1 MIKKDIL
8 NNQNLVVLVTGGA
21 RGMGWGIIETFL
33 DTDKSMVLCVD
44 LNLPDENNI
53 KKLGAK
59 AENLFCYQA
68 NITVEEEVTYLYQ
81 QIKNKFKRVD
91 ILINNAGIIYKDLIE
106 DMDLMKWNNILQVN
120 LTGVM
125 LMTKGVA
132 RLMKEQKWGRI
143 INISSIQA
151 FIGTKVY
158 AAYSATKTGL
168 LGLTKVCA
176 AELAEFNV
184 TVNAICPGF
193 AHTDMVEKFIDNI
206 ANKNSISREEA
217 LAQIVAPVLQ
227 KRLIEPK
234 EVGSLAVFLASEN
247 ARGITGESIIISG
260 GMVMH

>member
-8 NNQNLVVLVTGGA
+8 NTQSRVVLVTGGA
-21 RGMGWGIIETFL
+21 RGIGWGIVKTFL
-33 DTDKSMVLCVD
+33 NTDKTIALCVD
-44 LNLPDENNI
+44 LNMPDENSI
-53 KKLGAK
+53 KKLGVK
-59 AENLFCYQA
+59 AESLYCYQA
-68 NITVEEEVTYLYQ
+68 NITVEQEVADLYE
-81 QIKNKFKRVD
+81 QIKKRFKRVD

-106 DMDLMKWNNILQVN
+106 DMNLQKWNDILQVN

-132 RLMKEQKWGRI
+132 LLMKEQKWGRI

-158 AAYSATKTGL
+158 GAYAATKTGV
-168 LGLTKVCA
+168 LGLTKVWA
-176 AELAEFNV
+176 VELAEFNV

-193 AHTDMVEKFIDNI
+193 AHTDMAELFIDRITNE
-206 ANKNSISREEA
+206 NSISREEA
-217 LAQIVAPVLQ
+217 LSQLIAPVPQ
-227 KRLIEPK
+227 KRLIEP
-234 EVGSLAVFLASEN
+234 EEIGSLAVFLASEN